1 MGRVPLVLPRSA
13 LPVLDRWQLELTGT
27 APPSFPGWVPEGP
40 GRTPL
45 EATPLIAYLRD
56 HAVCGEPFTFNAL
69 HLEPQG
75 GRSYPFF
82 LSDYDGPITVSS
94 NRYEAAA
101 MRGPRLLLAA
111 IRRDVRALFQ
121 APPGWSLLELD
132 FKSCHPAIGLAL
144 SGDEQ
149 LERDLSGD
157 IHQLIGDAVAPQR
170 AQPDRRTLGKRLNN
184 AMLFGL
190 SSYGARDLSIE
201 VLGRPPLDGTGQG
214 LWSAWWARYPRL
226 AAFRDE
232 VIALV
237 RTVQLEG
244 FALEIVAPS
253 GRRSRFSPA
262 EVRGEVA
269 KGRPAHGPDGAW
281 RTVFSACFRAVEG
294 DVLNQTLRHLH
305 ANDGGA
311 RPALPLYDGL
321 IVAAPTGA
329 EEAAQRALLA
339 AAERAVLDLGIPMLR
354 AEIKQRASKAAI
366 HPQL

>member
-1 MGRVPLVLPRSA
+1 MLSKSA
-13 LPVLDRWQLELTGT
+13 LPVLDCWQLELTGA

-56 HAVCGEPFTFNAL
+56 HAVRGEPFTFNAL

-75 GRSYPFF
+75 GRSYPFYMAG
-82 LSDYDGPITVSS
+82 YDGPITISG
-94 NRYEAAA
+94 NAYEAAGK
-101 MRGPRLLLAA
+101 RGPRLLLAA
-111 IRRDVRALFQ
+111 VRRDVRALLQ

-149 LERDLSGD
+149 LARDLSGD
-157 IHQLIGDAVAPQR
+157 IHQVVGDAVAPQL

-190 SSYGARDLSIE
+190 SSYGVRDLALE
-201 VLGRPPLDGTGQG
+201 VLGRPPLDGTVQS

-237 RTVQLEG
+237 RRAQVEG
-244 FALEIVAPS
+244 FALEVVAPS
-253 GRRSRFSPA
+253 GRRSRFSRA

-269 KGRPAHGPDGAW
+269 KGRPAHGPEGAW
-281 RTVFSACFRAVEG
+281 RTVLSACFRAVEG
-294 DVLNQTLRHLH
+294 DLLNQTLRHLH
-305 ANDGGA
+305 ANDSAA

-321 IVAAPTGA
+321 VGAAPTGA
-329 EEAAQRALLA
+329 EAAAREAMLA
-339 AAERAVLDLGIPMLR
+339 AADQAVLDLGIPMLR
-354 AEIKQRASKAAI
+354 AEIKERASKAAPR
-366 HPQL
+366 PQL